1 MHSIMIHRNIVHII
15 ILILVYRTLV
25 MLDILSVATMDSAI
39 KPSDQI
45 VVLQVVVVMCFV
57 QRLDVFN
64 EWQLHIIEC
73 I

>member
-1 MHSIMIHRNIVHII
+1 MHSVIIHSNIVHSI

-45 VVLQVVVVMCFV
+45 VVLQVVAVMCFV

-64 EWQLHIIEC
+64 EW
-73 I
+73 